1 MAVPQS
7 SALQWYNIVTLRD
20 QNLMLWPLYIF
31 TNMQRLLS
39 YSGIGQK
46 SHIFAV
52 LAYLAAGTSVVQNL
66 QCRPDLNHYY
76 SPNLI
81 SHMQTYKEVLKTWA
95 MLWATCS
102 TWPCSR
108 QVGWTRPSPEVL
120 SSLNYSAV
128 LSWEDGWSQS
138 RKTMVSFWNH
148 SSRFFRLLLGKL
160 KQKLSWGERPE
171 VWNGRQKRKGD
182 GSRHWRWQRRGRYF
196 SIIFW
201 PCATPFMV
209 MLGLRFY
216 SWGQPGKK
224 H

>member
-108 QVGWTRPSPEVL
+108 QVGLDPLQKSFPASTILQFCHGKMAEASPERQWFL
-120 SSLNYSAV
+120 SETTV
-128 LSWEDGWSQS
+128 QG
-138 RKTMVSFWNH
+138 
-148 SSRFFRLLLGKL
+148 
-160 KQKLSWGERPE
+160 
-171 VWNGRQKRKGD
+171 
-182 GSRHWRWQRRGRYF
+182 F
-196 SIIFW
+196 SGY
-201 PCATPFMV
+201 C
-209 MLGLRFY
+209 
-216 SWGQPGKK
+216 
-224 H
+224 